1 MSPSMMDY
9 ILKTLFIHYD
19 DQNQEMQMAV
29 DRVLNFVSKIDP
41 EMLLNQAKAVVDK
54 MKYPRKC

>member
-1 MSPSMMDY
+1 MMDY